1 VIEEYIDSIIIII
14 DSDNDDNSFFVDQTK
29 RHNYRIMQKIKM
41 HQKLY
46 N

>member
-1 VIEEYIDSIIIII
+1 VIEEYIDNIIIII
-14 DSDNDDNSFFVDQTK
+14 DSDNDDDLFFVDQTE

-41 HQKLY
+41 HQKLH